1 MANLIKTVVLDRR
14 TNENSSLNL
23 GDFVSCCNCGRTML
37 VNIGTNKC
45 PECDEGSLVWEDK
58 DNQEV
63 SDDFFYSN
71 EDYVLVD
78 IES

>member
-45 PECDEGSLVWEDK
+45 PECDEESLVWEDK
-58 DNQEV
+58 DSQEV

>member
-37 VNIGTNKC
+37 VNIRTNKC
-45 PECDEGSLVWEDK
+45 PECDEESLVWEDK

>member
-1 MANLIKTVVLDRR
+1 MANLIKIVVLDRM

-37 VNIGTNKC
+37 VNIGTDKC
-45 PECDEGSLVWEDK
+45 LECDEESLVWEDK

>member
-45 PECDEGSLVWEDK
+45 PECDEESLVWEDK